1 VNENLQ
7 ARLHYERAEL
17 DETSVARDP
26 FEQFR
31 GWYDEARAETT
42 IVEPNAMTLATVG
55 ADGRPSARIVLLRG
69 FDERGFAFFTN
80 YESRKGHELG
90 VHPDAA
96 LLFYWAN
103 LERQV
108 RIEGLVARL
117 DAGESDAYFAQR
129 PRGHRVGAW
138 ASPQSRP
145 VADRAALDAA
155 VHAVEERFEG
165 REVERPPFWGGFR
178 VAPVRFE
185 FWQGRRN
192 RIHDRIVYER
202 EPGAWRIL
210 RLGP

>member
-1 VNENLQ
+1 VNDNLQ

-17 DETSVARDP
+17 DETSVAHDP

-31 GWYDEARAETT
+31 GWYDEARAETA
-42 IVEPNAMTLATVG
+42 IVEPNAMTVATVG

-80 YESRKGHELG
+80 YESRKGHELD

-117 DAGESDAYFAQR
+117 DAAESDAYFAQR

-165 REVERPPFWGGFR
+165 REVERPSFWGGFR